1 MLKIEEIKVNG
12 FKSLADIDVSINKL
26 NVLIG
31 PNGSGKTNFLEFFL
45 LLQKIIRPTK
55 SPSYP
60 FSRWG
65 GYQNVCHKLNTDQII
80 EFEIKGKVNEHAFHY
95 QAKINGMNESVTF
108 LYEFLQVTDVCTIK
122 RQYKEFVISYP
133 QKLLDKLEQTKRTT
147 LDEHENQLFQSLL
160 DTGIQKTTIEDSR
173 SIMDFIHS
181 SQFGY
186 DKDFA
191 YGSLNGNMACIS
203 NVFVDPDG
211 GGEPLFTSV
220 MRSLNFYSVLSV
232 KSICNVRISENYDQ
246 QYQLDEHGNGLII
259 LLYNRF
265 LQNNKRF
272 PSIIENAMQTLFPG
286 WELGF
291 NLNQEGTIT
300 LNATYDTITYTS
312 KSLPD
317 GLLKMLFILTA
328 LYLKP
333 TILLIDE
340 IENSLHSG
348 IIRYILQE
356 CSRCE
361 DTIVFMT
368 THSPHIMDL
377 CDLNDIILTERV
389 RSSSSFSHVDNI
401 EELTKQLLDTEM
413 TFSDTYFDG
422 NL

>member
-122 RQYKEFVISYP
+122 RQYKEFVVSYP
-133 QKLLDKLEQTKRTT
+133 RKLLDKLEQIRTAS
-147 LDEHENQLFQSLL
+147 DKHENQLFQFLL
-160 DTGIQKTTIEDSR
+160 DTGTQKTMIEDSR
-173 SIMDFIHS
+173 SIMDFIHRS
-181 SQFGY
+181 RFSY
-186 DKDFA
+186 NKDFA

-203 NVFVDPDG
+203 NVFVHPDG
-211 GGEPLFTSV
+211 NGEPLFTSV
-220 MRSLNFYSVLSV
+220 MHSLNFYSVLSV

-272 PSIIENAMQTLFPG
+272 PGIIENAMQTLFPG

-317 GLLKMLFILTA
+317 GLLRTLFILTA
-328 LYLKP
+328 LHLKL

-389 RSSSSFSHVDNI
+389 SSSSSFSHINNI